1 MTDLKLHE
9 GRLKIGDLE
18 QEVIH
23 KGRGQTMLLLH
34 GGGGPLQPG
43 DMIDRLAE
51 RFEVIA
57 PTHPG
62 FGNTARPAH
71 INTVDDLSYLYLDLL
86 DQFDL
91 QNVILVGFSIGGWT
105 AVEMAVKNSHRLSRL
120 MMVGAVG
127 IKQGDR
133 ETRDFPDMFAIP
145 PDELAALAFHDP
157 AKAAIDFS
165 TLSDEQLTAFARNR
179 ESLALYAWE
188 PYLHNPKLKQ
198 RLHRIQIP
206 TNVCCG
212 ASDGLVS
219 PTYSEGYARLIAGAT
234 FDTIAEAGH
243 APQMEQPERFVDWVL
258 SRAT

>member
-1 MTDLKLHE
+1 MTDLKLRD
-9 GRLKIGDLE
+9 GLLRIGKVEL
-18 QEVIH
+18 EVIH
-23 KGRGQTMLLLH
+23 KGSGQTMLLLH
-34 GGGGPLQPG
+34 GGGGPLPPTGVVDQ
-43 DMIDRLAE
+43 LAE

-62 FGNTARPAH
+62 FGHTPRPAH

-86 DQFDL
+86 DQYDL
-91 QNVILVGFSIGGWT
+91 QDVILVGFSIGGWT
-105 AVEMAVKNSHRLSRL
+105 AVEIAVKNSSRLARL

-133 ETRDFPDMFAIP
+133 ETRDFPDIFAMP
-145 PDELAALAFHDP
+145 PDELAKIAFHDP
-157 AKAAIDFS
+157 SKAQIDFAS
-165 TLSDEQLTAFARNR
+165 LSDAELTAFARNR
-179 ESLALYAWE
+179 ESLALYGWE
-188 PYLHNPKLKQ
+188 PYLHNPKLLQ

-219 PTYSEGYARLIAGAT
+219 PAYSEGYSRLISGAT

-243 APQMEQPERFVDWVL
+243 APQLEQPQAFVDWIL
-258 SRAT
+258 TRAV

>member
-9 GRLKIGDLE
+9 GRLKIGSLE

-23 KGRGQTMLLLH
+23 KGSGQTMLLLH

-43 DMIDRLAE
+43 DMIDQLAE

-62 FGNTARPAH
+62 FGNTARPSH

-86 DQFDL
+86 DHYDL
-91 QNVILVGFSIGGWT
+91 QDVILVGFSIGGWT
-105 AVEMAVKNSHRLSRL
+105 AVEMAVKNSSRLSRL

-165 TLSDEQLTAFARNR
+165 ALSDEQLTAFARNR

-219 PTYSEGYARLIAGAT
+219 PTYSEGYAGLIAGAT

-243 APQMEQPERFVDWVL
+243 APQMEQPQRFVDWVL
-258 SRAT
+258 SKAI

>member
-9 GRLKIGDLE
+9 GRLKIGGLE
-18 QEVIH
+18 LEVIH
-23 KGRGQTMLLLH
+23 KGSGQPMLLLH

-43 DMIDRLAE
+43 SVIDQLAE

-71 INTVDDLSYLYLDLL
+71 ITKVDDLSYLYLDLL
-86 DQFDL
+86 DQYDL
-91 QNVILVGFSIGGWT
+91 QDVILVGFSIGGWT
-105 AVEMAVKNSHRLSRL
+105 AVEIAVKNSSRLSRL

-157 AKAAIDFS
+157 AKAQIDFS

-219 PTYSEGYARLIAGAT
+219 PAYSEGYAGLIAGAT

-243 APQMEQPERFVDWVL
+243 APQMEQPQRFVDWVL
-258 SRAT
+258 SKTT